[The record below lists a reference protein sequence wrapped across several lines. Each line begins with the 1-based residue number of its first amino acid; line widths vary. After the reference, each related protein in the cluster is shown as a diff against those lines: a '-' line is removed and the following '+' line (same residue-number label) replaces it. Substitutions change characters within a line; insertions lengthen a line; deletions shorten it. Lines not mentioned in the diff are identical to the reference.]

1 MNSKETAERVKELK
15 SQGFT
20 TSEAVAEIQNEELIA
35 IDKENIIAES
45 KTPWEDEEER

>member
-1 MNSKETAERVKELK
+1 MNSKETTERVKELK

-20 TSEAVAEIQNEELIA
+20 TSEAIAEVQNEEVL
-35 IDKENIIAES
+35 AES